1 MRLARCSLLC
11 DEVLNMGYGYMTLEA
26 IEKSPCLMESL
37 EVCLASSS
45 R

>member
-1 MRLARCSLLC
+1 MRLARCSRLC
-11 DEVLNMGYGYMTLEA
+11 DKVFNMRYGYMTLED